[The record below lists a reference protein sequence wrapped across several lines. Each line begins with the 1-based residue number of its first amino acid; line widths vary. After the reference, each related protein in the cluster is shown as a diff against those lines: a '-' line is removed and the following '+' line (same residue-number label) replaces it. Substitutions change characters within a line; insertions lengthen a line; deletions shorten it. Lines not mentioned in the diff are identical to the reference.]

1 MDDIKVERI
10 SIKEKVGFGL
20 GDVAFNFYFQ
30 MYLVY
35 MLYFYTDVFGISA
48 AVVGTMFLV
57 SRMWDAVNDPLMA
70 ALADRTNSRWGKFRP
85 WIFFAAFPFAISGV
99 LAFTSVDLS
108 TVGKIVWAYV
118 TYNLLM
124 MSYTAGNVPY
134 SSLMG
139 VMTPDSEERVLLNQ
153 IRFIL
158 SIGAMLIVQGLTL
171 PLVGKLGGGNDAKGF
186 MLTMVFFSSMVI
198 VLLMITFFTTKERI
212 KPEPGQKTSVWQD
225 LKDLF
230 TNRPWVILFVM
241 TLFVFVYWS
250 LKGSIGLYYTKY
262 FVNHES
268 LRSFLQNFGLA
279 RSLEA
284 DVVKVGFA
292 FFSSSGVAAM
302 AIGIL
307 FSKILAVRF
316 GKKDVFQVCL
326 FLAACSTLMYVF
338 LKPEQI
344 FWQYF
349 FNVLIQFTYGVT
361 VPLLWAMAADVA
373 DYTEWKTHRR
383 ATAMTIA
390 GILFAL
396 KFGLSLGGAIAGK
409 LLAFYGYVANVE
421 QTAETLKGIRYM
433 MSVYPAI
440 LFFIGVGVLFFYE
453 IGKKTEKEME
463 VALIERR
470 KQYQES

>member
-1 MDDIKVERI
+1 
-10 SIKEKVGFGL
+10 
-20 GDVAFNFYFQ
+20 

-35 MLYFYTDVFGISA
+35 MLFFYTDVFGISA

-57 SRMWDAVNDPLMA
+57 SRIWDAVNDPLMA

-99 LAFTSVDLS
+99 LCFTSVNLS

-139 VMTPDSEERVLLNQ
+139 VMTSDSEERVFLNQ

-212 KPEPGQKTSVWQD
+212 KPEPGQKTSIKQD
-225 LKDLF
+225 LSDLIK
-230 TNRPWVILFVM
+230 NRPWVILFIM

-262 FVNHES
+262 FVNHDS
-268 LRSFLQNFGLA
+268 LRSFLQSFGFA
-279 RSLEA
+279 RGPDA

-292 FFSSSGVAAM
+292 FFSSSGVASM
-302 AIGIL
+302 GIGIL
-307 FSKILAVRF
+307 FSKLLAVKF
-316 GKKDVFQVCL
+316 GKKDVFRVCL

-349 FNVLIQFTYGVT
+349 FNILIQFTYGVT
-361 VPLLWAMAADVA
+361 VPLLWAMVADVA
-373 DYTEWKTHRR
+373 DFTEWKTHRR
-383 ATAMTIA
+383 ATAMTFA

-396 KFGLSLGGAIAGK
+396 KFGLSVGGAIAGK
-409 LLAFYGYVANVE
+409 LLSFYKYVPNVE

-440 LFFIGVGVLFFYE
+440 LFFIGVGVLFFYK
-453 IGKKTEKEME
+453 IGKSTELEMEKE
-463 VALIERR
+463 LIERR